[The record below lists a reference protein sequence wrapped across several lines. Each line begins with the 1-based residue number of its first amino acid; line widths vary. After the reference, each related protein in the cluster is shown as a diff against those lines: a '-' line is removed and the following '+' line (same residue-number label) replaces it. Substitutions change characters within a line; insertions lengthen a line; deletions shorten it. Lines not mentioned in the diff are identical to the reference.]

1 MQIAEIKNY
10 NQNPLPLDRID
21 INVEPDLLWN
31 SASGILAMGDQV
43 TDSDSPPYRN
53 AVYRKMSEQGKSVE
67 GEIVYRPS
75 GQGTAFQQ
83 PIRLKLDMD
92 YYSMD
97 MPQKSLRIEAADK
110 PFEYQLFDDRDALTY
125 QSILLRDAGND
136 SLFTRIADGVQSRL
150 IDLYLG
156 TNIQTLAWKPVSVYL
171 NGKYWGIYNMRESPD
186 AYTICRHEN
195 IDPDKVNSVT
205 ILKLDGTAI
214 QGNNAEYS
222 EMISA
227 VSSGNPGRI
236 TEDLAFL
243 EQNIDVDSYLNWL
256 AVKAYFGDLDA
267 ASTFICYQIPGQKW
281 KCLAYD
287 FDYGLFQASYD
298 SISDMLKE
306 SGMGPV
312 NIDNTVFRKILE
324 VEKYKDLFIGKTAML
339 YQTFTTEAMQRELDR
354 CIAEIEPW
362 MKEHFARWAPEND
375 PALNPDASNDPEEAR
390 KYWEKRVLRMRDG
403 TMVHRP
409 QYVYEQVQNFFG
421 LTDQEMTALFVTDR

>member
-1 MQIAEIKNY
+1 MKQYTKKQLRGLRRQPAPEFLLRMATVLANLPDPPDAHTAIESEAGIYVNVKAKALQSRYKVILTVAAALLLVFGLHAMNNRSVLPSTELTIKRKDAEPVQIAEIKNY

-31 SASGILAMGDQV
+31 SASGILAKGDQV

-75 GQGTAFQQ
+75 GQGAAFQQ
-83 PIRLKLDMD
+83 SIRLMLDTD

-125 QSILLRDAGND
+125 QSILLRNAGND

-150 IDLYLG
+150 IDRYLD
-156 TNIQTLAWKPVSVYL
+156 TNMQTLAWKPVSVYL

-195 IDPDKVNSVT
+195 IDPDKAQSAT

-214 QGNNAEYS
+214 QGDGEEYS
-222 EMISA
+222 KLISA

-281 KCLAYD
+281 K
-287 FDYGLFQASYD
+287 
-298 SISDMLKE
+298 
-306 SGMGPV
+306 
-312 NIDNTVFRKILE
+312 
-324 VEKYKDLFIGKTAML
+324 
-339 YQTFTTEAMQRELDR
+339 
-354 CIAEIEPW
+354 
-362 MKEHFARWAPEND
+362 
-375 PALNPDASNDPEEAR
+375 
-390 KYWEKRVLRMRDG
+390 
-403 TMVHRP
+403 
-409 QYVYEQVQNFFG
+409 
-421 LTDQEMTALFVTDR
+421 